1 VQFNFKG
8 DYNMTLEQGIKALA
22 LAEIRQVSELK
33 RKLRKGYTVVS
44 VGALPSAVKPQL
56 ERTVNALYND
66 ERNTNR
72 KHGTGRQVTTKRTRI
87 G

>member
-1 VQFNFKG
+1 MF
-8 DYNMTLEQGIKALA
+8 DT
-22 LAEIRQVSELK
+22 
-33 RKLRKGYTVVS
+33 LRKGYTVVS

-56 ERTVNALYND
+56 ERTINALYNE